1 VGSSASFER
10 RVELSCRGI
19 PLDAHGRPGAPT
31 DVRATP
37 LRAQTSNAELHPKG
51 RGRSD
56 DDCFSVRSEVRVWQA
71 ERGWSCAGVYF
82 TAINVHNPTERD
94 VVFRKKVAIAGRRE
108 QLGPVSEYFDAR
120 LGRDQ
125 ALEIDCQDIREHA
138 PSREGFLKGF
148 VVIESDIDLDV
159 VGVYTAAGDD
169 GQVRALDVE
178 RVRPRGM

>member
-1 VGSSASFER
+1 MLNSVPQGVEGATMTAFQYAAKFVCGKPSADE
-10 RVELSCRGI
+10 V
-19 PLDAHGRPGAPT
+19 AP
-31 DVRATP
+31 
-37 LRAQTSNAELHPKG
+37 
-51 RGRSD
+51 
-56 DDCFSVRSEVRVWQA
+56 
-71 ERGWSCAGVYF
+71 GVYF

-94 VVFRKKVAIAGRRE
+94 VVFRKKIAIAGRRE
-108 QLGPVSEYFDAR
+108 EPGPVSDYFDAR

-125 ALEIDCQDIREHA
+125 ALEIDCEDIREH
-138 PSREGFLKGF
+138 LKGF

>member
-1 VGSSASFER
+1 MLNS
-10 RVELSCRGI
+10 I
-19 PLDAHGRPGAPT
+19 
-31 DVRATP
+31 
-37 LRAQTSNAELHPKG
+37 PKG
-51 RGRSD
+51 VEGATMTAFQYAAKFVCGKPSAD
-56 DDCFSVRSEVRVWQA
+56 EVA
-71 ERGWSCAGVYF
+71 PGVYF